1 MTKRQEIEHEIHEAE
16 SIPSSLAWVE
26 AMTLKGLAGGPVVI
40 RLGRPRRTLDQNRK
54 LWPMCTDVARQVE
67 WHGQQL
73 SKEDWKDLFV
83 GSLKGQTPIPG
94 INGGVV
100 FIGGGSSKL
109 NVRQFCELI
118 ESIYAFGSE
127 HGVIWSE
134 RSKEAIDYAK
144 ARRDGRGAKP

>member
-1 MTKRQEIEHEIHEAE
+1 VRQEVEYEIREQDGIQSA
-16 SIPSSLAWVE
+16 LAWADQMVR
-26 AMTLKGLAGGPVVI
+26 KGLQAGTVVM
-40 RLGRPRRTLDQNRK
+40 RLGRPRRTLDQNKK

-67 WHGQQL
+67 WHGQRL

-83 GSLKGQTPIPG
+83 GSLKGQTPVPG

-109 NVRQFCELI
+109 NVGQFCELI

-127 HGVIWSE
+127 NGVVWSE
-134 RSKEAIDYAK
+134 GSKEAIDYAK
-144 ARRDGRGAKP
+144 ERRDGRRSAA

>member
-1 MTKRQEIEHEIHEAE
+1 MRQEIEYEIHEPEA
-16 SIPSSLAWVE
+16 IPAALAWAE
-26 AMTLKGLAGGPVVI
+26 QMTRKGLQTGAVVM
-40 RLGRPRRTLDQNRK
+40 RLGRPRRTLDQNKK
-54 LWPMCTDVARQVE
+54 LWPMCTDVAGQVE
-67 WHGQQL
+67 WHGQRL

-83 GSLKGQTPIPG
+83 GSLKGQAPIPG

-109 NVRQFCELI
+109 NVREFCDLI

-127 HGVIWSE
+127 HGVVWSE
-134 RSKEAIDYAK
+134 RSKEAVEYAK

>member
-1 MTKRQEIEHEIHEAE
+1 MRQEVEQEIRGREQ
-16 SIPSSLAWVE
+16 IPSALSWASLMVE
-26 AMTLKGLAGGPVVI
+26 RGLQRGPVVM

-54 LWPMCTDVARQVE
+54 LWPMCQDVAHQVE
-67 WHGQQL
+67 WHGQLL

-83 GSLKGQTPIPG
+83 GSLRGQTPMPG

-109 NVRQFCELI
+109 SVRQFVDLI
-118 ESIYAFGSE
+118 ESIYAFGSD

-134 RSKEAIDYAK
+134 RSKEAIQFAK
-144 ARRDGRGAKP
+144 SRRDGRGVRA